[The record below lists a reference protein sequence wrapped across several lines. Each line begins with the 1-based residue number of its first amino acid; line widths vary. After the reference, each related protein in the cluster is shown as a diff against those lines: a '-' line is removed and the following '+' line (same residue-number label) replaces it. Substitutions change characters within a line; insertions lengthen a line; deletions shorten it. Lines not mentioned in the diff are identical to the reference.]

1 MVINLFGKLKNNSY
15 ICTMKEYKIK
25 ITYLNADDV
34 QPELI
39 ELSTDNID
47 WSMEQYQRNRNPFSW
62 EIVE

>member
-1 MVINLFGKLKNNSY
+1 
-15 ICTMKEYKIK
+15 MKEYKIK

>member
-25 ITYLNADDV
+25 ITFLDGSSD
-34 QPELI
+34 EI
-39 ELSTDNID
+39 SISTDRLV
-47 WSMEQYQRNRNPFSW
+47 WSMAQYQRNREPFSW